1 NTRTSIHKECSGP
14 LLAGVTHVPYSL
26 SGLQFL
32 DQTLFK
38 TVVAGIFVEPIQG
51 EHGVIVPENGF
62 LGGLRRLCD
71 RHGILLVADE
81 VQTGMGRT
89 GKKVCSGPWGI
100 VHHLLMHEDT

>member
-1 NTRTSIHKECSGP
+1 M
-14 LLAGVTHVPYSL
+14 PYSL

-38 TVVAGIFVEPIQG
+38 AVVAGIFVEPIQG

-62 LGGLRRLCD
+62 LGALRRLCD

-89 GKKVCSGPWGI
+89 GKMFACEHWGI
-100 VHHLLMHEDT
+100 VPDIICVAKGVASGLPLGAIIAKAA